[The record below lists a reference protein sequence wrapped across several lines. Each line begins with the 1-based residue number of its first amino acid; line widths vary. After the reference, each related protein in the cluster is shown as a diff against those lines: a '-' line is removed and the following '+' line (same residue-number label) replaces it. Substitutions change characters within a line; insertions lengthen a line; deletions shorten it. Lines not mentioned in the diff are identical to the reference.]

1 MVSFVFIDVAFLII
15 FSIAVT
21 LFLYK
26 RRTKLDK
33 EGIMF
38 LYRTQL
44 GVKFINAFS
53 KKYGKILKAISP
65 LVILVGYI
73 LMGIM
78 VYLLYQTT
86 SIYVTVPNITDVIS
100 APPVMPLIPYFPQIF
115 GVESL
120 MPPFYFTYFILA
132 LLIVAVVHEFSHGIF
147 MKTFGVKIKSTGFAF
162 LGPILGAF
170 VEEEKRGFKKK
181 KIKEQLT
188 ILGAGVFANIIFA
201 LIFFILLIGFFH
213 MSYTPIGYNLNIYVT
228 ENGSANNQFLNDLN
242 LSAENLTSAEIK
254 NLTFYFDSNNRI
266 MENLGTLEKLDNKQ
280 IFSSEDIKK
289 VLENKNEMDI
299 VPVTILLNGAE
310 KKYNF
315 TLNKNVKTGK
325 IFIGFGNTQQRPKTV
340 KNKILDFFTVKKQTT
355 EYAPNFETADFFYNL
370 IWWVM
375 VINFLV
381 GLFNMLPLGILDGGR
396 FFYLTVLAITGK
408 KKTSEKAYKL
418 VGKLILL
425 MFILMMVFYFINLFS

>member
-1 MVSFVFIDVAFLII
+1 
-15 FSIAVT
+15 
-21 LFLYK
+21 
-26 RRTKLDK
+26 
-33 EGIMF
+33 
-38 LYRTQL
+38 
-44 GVKFINAFS
+44 
-53 KKYGKILKAISP
+53 
-65 LVILVGYI
+65 
-73 LMGIM
+73 
-78 VYLLYQTT
+78 
-86 SIYVTVPNITDVIS
+86 
-100 APPVMPLIPYFPQIF
+100 
-115 GVESL
+115 
-120 MPPFYFTYFILA
+120 
-132 LLIVAVVHEFSHGIF
+132 
-147 MKTFGVKIKSTGFAF
+147 
-162 LGPILGAF
+162 
-170 VEEEKRGFKKK
+170 
-181 KIKEQLT
+181 
-188 ILGAGVFANIIFA
+188 
-201 LIFFILLIGFFH
+201 

-266 MENLGTLEKLDNKQ
+266 MGNLGTLEKLDNKQ